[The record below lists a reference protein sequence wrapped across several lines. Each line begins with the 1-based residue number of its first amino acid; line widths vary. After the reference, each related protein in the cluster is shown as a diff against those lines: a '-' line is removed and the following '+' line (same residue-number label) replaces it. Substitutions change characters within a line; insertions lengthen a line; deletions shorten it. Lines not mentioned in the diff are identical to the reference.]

1 MLVKKTASMLKEV
14 WNEFEMKTG
23 RLSYIY
29 LKTLLYFILLLADV
43 FEKFNNVCLEY
54 YELGLCHY
62 FSSLKLR

>member
-1 MLVKKTASMLKEV
+1 MLKKV

-43 FEKFNNVCLEY
+43 FEEFNNVCLEY
-54 YELGLCHY
+54 
-62 FSSLKLR
+62 

>member
-1 MLVKKTASMLKEV
+1 MLVKKTASMLKKV

-23 RLSYIY
+23 RLSNIY
-29 LKTLLYFILLLADV
+29 LKTLYFILLLADV
-43 FEKFNNVCLEY
+43 FEEFNNVCLEC

>member
-1 MLVKKTASMLKEV
+1 MLKEV

-29 LKTLLYFILLLADV
+29 LKTLLYFILLLAEV

-54 YELGLCHY
+54 YELGLCYY